1 MSGDNSP
8 VSKAAGTDDYAWMR
22 QRLERALARSCPP
35 WLADQKEDLVQTAL
49 IKVME
54 IRRRSEG
61 KRTFSSSYLWRT
73 AYSALIDEIR
83 RQRRRGE
90 VPLEDGESES
100 PLPATQPGPERVGH
114 SRQMGRALHDCL
126 KDLVRPRRLA
136 VVLYLQGH
144 RVREAAEL
152 LGWAAKK
159 VENLTYRGLA
169 DLRGCL
175 ERKGFSP

>member
-1 MSGDNSP
+1 MSIDESLT
-8 VSKAAGTDDYAWMR
+8 AAATEEDDYAWMR

-61 KRTFSSSYLWRT
+61 ERTFSSSYLWRT

-83 RQRRRGE
+83 RHRRRGE
-90 VPLEDGESES
+90 VPLDDGESES
-100 PLPATQPGPERVGH
+100 PLPDPEPGPERVGA
-114 SRQMGRALHDCL
+114 SRQIGRALDSCL
-126 KDLVRPRRLA
+126 AQLVRPRQLA
-136 VVLYLQGH
+136 VTLHLQGH

-152 LGWAAKK
+152 LGWTAKR

-169 DLRGCL
+169 DLRSCL
-175 ERKGFSP
+175 QRKGFSP